1 MRRVNSCCVRE
12 QNELNWRNGKTFF
25 DNLKGDIEIP
35 YRRKHN
41 TTWDWFSLRTQQ
53 EINSAHNG
61 RQLRDYQVYRGADP
75 PS

>member
-1 MRRVNSCCVRE
+1 MARLFRQLE
-12 QNELNWRNGKTFF
+12 
-25 DNLKGDIEIP
+25 GDIEIL

-53 EINSAHNG
+53 EINSAHKD
-61 RQLRDYQVYRGADP
+61 RQLRDYQIYRGADP